1 MGESY
6 SPRRLPPKTAS
17 RFLPTLPPSPV
28 LMFYRSG
35 PPQAPASPPHPE
47 YYLPLAEDKF
57 STGCLREDLDRPSS
71 TLSTCKE
78 EILHHDF
85 LFFRSSTKNVTSK
98 DTDAKSKRVS
108 IERNYKYEDGTC
120 RKRQRKK
127 GGRGGH
133 VRGIWGGGKARA
145 KIAKK
150 LATLKRRGEVGGDR

>member
-57 STGCLREDLDRPSS
+57 STGCLREDLDRPSLSQRAKKKSS
-71 TLSTCKE
+71 TTIFYSSARRKMWLRNVRMRRASASQSSETINTRMALAGRDRERKE
-78 EILHHDF
+78 EG
-85 LFFRSSTKNVTSK
+85 
-98 DTDAKSKRVS
+98 A
-108 IERNYKYEDGTC
+108 GTC
-120 RKRQRKK
+120 GEF
-127 GGRGGH
+127 GG
-133 VRGIWGGGKARA
+133 VARREP
-145 KIAKK
+145 KSPKSWP
-150 LATLKRRGEVGGDR
+150 LWSDGEK